1 MMNHAFF
8 FYILVYVLNLN
19 FEAFVIS
26 IDIRSQN
33 PDREKSSGQYVM
45 VDTVNNRP
53 AYKVSFVIPLNDT
66 NSRF

>member
-26 IDIRSQN
+26 IDIRS
-33 PDREKSSGQYVM
+33 PDRENSSGQYVM
-45 VDTVNNRP
+45 VDIVNNRP
-53 AYKVSFVIPLNDT
+53 AYKVSFLLLLNET